1 MATLLEFRESKWVSA
16 DGRFARIKDLEVGHL
31 VNVLNWIK
39 RYPQSYPS
47 HVYKNM
53 VREAHYRKL
62 ILFAEGNSYP
72 TFNGTD
78 WELVDAKTGENFY
91 EPPPQE
97 YIDAVDKLGIKRS
110 LIKETT

>member
-1 MATLLEFRESKWVSA
+1 MATLLEFRETLWGSA
-16 DGRFARIKDLEVGHL
+16 DGRRTKIKDLTVSHL
-31 VNVLNWIK
+31 TAILNWIK
-39 RYPQSYPS
+39 RYPKMYPP

-62 ILFAEGNSYP
+62 ILFAEGNPYP
-72 TFNGTD
+72 TFNGEQ

-97 YIDAVDKLGIKRS
+97 YIDAVDKLGIKLS
-110 LIKETT
+110 IMKEAA